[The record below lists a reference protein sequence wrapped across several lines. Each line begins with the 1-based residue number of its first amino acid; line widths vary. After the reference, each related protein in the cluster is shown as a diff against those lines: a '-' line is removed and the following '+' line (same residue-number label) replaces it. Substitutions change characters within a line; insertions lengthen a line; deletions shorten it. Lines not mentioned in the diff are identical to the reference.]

1 MRREQFFFLG
11 ERLTEDDEY
20 KAESWVIA
28 YKPEFLAGFLA
39 FEIKDPTVFPVS
51 MFLESVLNMYKSKPG
66 QWWNVMKSR
75 TTKGGKLP
83 LEFCSF
89 LSALLSI
96 PPSSASLERIFSTF
110 GLIWNKLRNRLGHE
124 KATKLVKIHQFLNV
138 KTPQGEVEE
147 DFF

>member
-1 MRREQFFFLG
+1 LFLG
-11 ERLTEDDEY
+11 ERLTEDDEN

-28 YKPEFLAGFLA
+28 YKPEFLSGFLA
-39 FEIKDPTVFPVS
+39 FKIKDPTVFPVS
-51 MFLESVLNMYKSKPG
+51 MFLESVLDMYKSKPG
-66 QWWNVMKSR
+66 QWWNVMKCR

-89 LSALLSI
+89 FSALLSI

-124 KATKLVKIHQFLNV
+124 KAAKLVKIHRFLNI
-138 KTPQGEVEE
+138 KTPHGEVEE